1 VRGPGTRGSRV
12 GISRPVRARTRA
24 HHGVLL
30 GPGCLAVRSAGCP
43 TQNGKPAT
51 SAYGAG
57 IILDAARALERAV
70 SAGSERS
77 RARRAADSTEGCR
90 PGRGSR
96 KAVPY
101 RRGVGGAP
109 IGPAGP
115 SNQLAIVGPGPDHL
129 VLTHPRPLVRL
140 LDRRLTPLS
149 NPLMRPVSMPER
161 QHHVRGGD
169 HRGRPAS
176 ETPEARAESRRSPQG
191 SPRCHATTRAGGACL
206 VRVEPSK
213 ARCRFHGGPSTGPRI
228 EEGRARIAEAQ
239 RRRSRLSGQRV
250 HQISWR
256 LSAWADRLLLT
267 HWRPL
272 VRLLDVGYP
281 RLVARRNRTSEF
293 AKRMS
298 ESGV

>member
-1 VRGPGTRGSRV
+1 LRISSHFPPMVRRWRAYRASRSIESI
-12 GISRPVRARTRA
+12 G
-24 HHGVLL
+24 
-30 GPGCLAVRSAGCP
+30 
-43 TQNGKPAT
+43 
-51 SAYGAG
+51 
-57 IILDAARALERAV
+57 D
-70 SAGSERS
+70 
-77 RARRAADSTEGCR
+77 CR
-90 PGRGSR
+90 PG
-96 KAVPY
+96 
-101 RRGVGGAP
+101 
-109 IGPAGP
+109 AGP
-115 SNQLAIVGPGPDHL
+115 
-129 VLTHPRPLVRL
+129 PRPDSPEAAGAFAGSSANSVEQPP
-140 LDRRLTPLS
+140 DA
-149 NPLMRPVSMPER
+149 PVSMPER